1 MYTYFNDGLHWVY
14 FAFGNKGVFYVYIDH
29 KNVLYY
35 NFRISTGNML
45 WECMYDI
52 FFIWSS
58 QKIIYAIL
66 VIMKTF
72 MCMGFFCLSS
82 CNTQKTDSYFFFYF
96 FLLKIKSRRGHVH
109 ILYYSFVLN
118 WKGKIN
124 IIFLK
129 IFNLKKLFSK

>member
-72 MCMGFFCLSS
+72 MCMGFFVFLLVIH
-82 CNTQKTDSYFFFYF
+82 KKPILIFFFIF
-96 FLLKIKSRRGHVH
+96 FYWKSNRGAVMCIYYIIRLYWIEKVKL
-109 ILYYSFVLN
+109 ILFF
-118 WKGKIN
+118 WR
-124 IIFLK
+124 
-129 IFNLKKLFSK
+129 FSI